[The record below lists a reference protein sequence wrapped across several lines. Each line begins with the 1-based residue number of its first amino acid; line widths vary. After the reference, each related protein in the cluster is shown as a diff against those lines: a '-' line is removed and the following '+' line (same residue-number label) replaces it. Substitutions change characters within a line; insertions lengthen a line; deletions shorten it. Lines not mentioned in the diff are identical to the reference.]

1 MKVHQIEVG
10 NMQNF
15 TYILEDE
22 ETGEAVTEEIRRFE
36 LINAINKIRK

>member
-10 NMQNF
+10 DMANF

-22 ETGEAVTEEIRRFE
+22 ETNDAPRNRDGWKLPVFRLQRTD
-36 LINAINKIRK
+36 

>member
-22 ETGEAVTEEIRRFE
+22 ETGEGIIIDPS
-36 LINAINKIRK
+36 LNL